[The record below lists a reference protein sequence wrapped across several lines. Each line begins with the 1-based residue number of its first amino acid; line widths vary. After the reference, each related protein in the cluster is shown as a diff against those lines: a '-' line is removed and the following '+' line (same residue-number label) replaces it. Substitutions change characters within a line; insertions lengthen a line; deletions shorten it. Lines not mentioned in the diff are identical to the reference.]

1 MNNEIDKKG
10 GTHEIYTSY
19 TKNLKSF
26 IEEYKLTDIWRV
38 RHPKELKFT
47 RRERTRCGLVQSRL
61 DFWLISES
69 ISYIIKKCGIK
80 PGNQSDHSLINIKI
94 EILNTMKRGLV
105 YWKFN
110 NKLLH
115 DKAYVELIKSEIEI
129 KKLKNIRLKT
139 KTLFGTMLNV
149 GYEQLQS
156 HMP

>member
-1 MNNEIDKKG
+1 
-10 GTHEIYTSY
+10 
-19 TKNLKSF
+19 
-26 IEEYKLTDIWRV
+26 
-38 RHPKELKFT
+38 
-47 RRERTRCGLVQSRL
+47 
-61 DFWLISES
+61 
-69 ISYIIKKCGIK
+69 
-80 PGNQSDHSLINIKI
+80 
-94 EILNTMKRGLV
+94 MKRGPG

-129 KKLKNIRLKT
+129 IKAEEYKIEN